1 MNNKSKIL
9 NLNAEPN
16 EVIDQPIIIEIK
28 ATENSGIKAPLSK
41 YRHLFFDL
49 DHTLWDFDSN
59 AKESLV
65 ELYKLFELDRKLIM
79 QFEEFYATYL
89 KHNTNLWDRYQK
101 GYVTSDD
108 LKWKRMWRTLL
119 DFKIADEALAKEMS
133 AQFLEILPTKKKV
146 FDYTFEILE
155 YLTHKNYS
163 IHIITN
169 GFEKTQW
176 SKLNNS
182 NLSKY
187 FTHVITSEISNSVK
201 PKKEIFEYALN
212 KTNGILEECI
222 MIGDN
227 LDADIQG
234 AINAGM
240 DTIFVNHIKA
250 NCLLKPTYTIH
261 HLRELESIF

>member
-9 NLNAEPN
+9 NLNGETCETIGLPENKA
-16 EVIDQPIIIEIK
+16 IENPGMK
-28 ATENSGIKAPLSK
+28 GPSSK

-65 ELYKLFELDRKLIM
+65 ELYKTFELDRKLIM
-79 QFEEFYATYL
+79 KFEEFYLTYT
-89 KHNTNLWDRYQK
+89 KHNNILWDRYQK
-101 GYVTSDD
+101 GHVTSDD

-119 DFKIADEALAKEMS
+119 DFKIADEGLAKQMS
-133 AQFLEILPTKKKV
+133 ARFLEILPTKKKV

-155 YLTHKNYS
+155 YLTNKNYS

-227 LDADIQG
+227 PDADIQG

-240 DTIFVNHIKA
+240 DTIFVNHIMA
-250 NCLLKPTYTIH
+250 NCLLNPTYTIH
-261 HLRELESIF
+261 HLKELESIF